1 MGVNR
6 VRMQDVMQEYSKIHA
21 KYGYTTAFLCIS
33 DNGVPGG
40 KRIFD
45 LVHIGRQVGKWAGK
59 PSLTEKQMFLTERM
73 HKSCIRCIRKGK
85 YWVSVRKLT
94 AREERLLLT
103 NRQEGTKMG

>member
-6 VRMQDVMQEYSKIHA
+6 VRMQDAMQAYSKIHA
-21 KYGYTTAFLCIS
+21 KFGYATAFLCIS

-45 LVHIGRQVGKWAGK
+45 LVHIGRSAVKGTVK
-59 PSLTEKQMFLTERM
+59 PSLAEKQMFLTERM
-73 HKSCIRCIRKGK
+73 HNYCIRCIRKGK
-85 YWVSVRKLT
+85 YWVSLRKTT

-103 NRQEGTKMG
+103 NGHKDTKMG